1 MFSSGQMIAE
11 KEIVMSKRILN
22 ERQTDRIY
30 LKTWFP
36 LYTTSKI
43 LERKGGGGGG
53 YNSFMS
59 PIDL

>member
-1 MFSSGQMIAE
+1 MLSIGQMIAE

-43 LERKGGGGGG
+43 LERNGGGGGTIH
-53 YNSFMS
+53 S
-59 PIDL
+59 